1 MIYVFAPDPYGY
13 HNPYARTT
21 IEDYTSVNL
30 SSEIAR
36 AFYKLISYN
45 QHVILNE
52 GDEED
57 TWVSLGLGAL
67 AADLTGFGAS
77 NYTMAWNYLDAP
89 HLSSLIDTEDSGAIS
104 TSTFGGQYLFFRWLV
119 DAYGD
124 SILLK
129 SSSVR
134 RGWYDQC

>member
-1 MIYVFAPDPYGY
+1 MFAPDPYGY

-30 SSEIAR
+30 SAQISR

-67 AADLTGFGAS
+67 AADLTGFGAF

-89 HLSSLIDTEDSGAIS
+89 HFSVLLSIQKIVALSAHLRSA
-104 TSTFGGQYLFFRWLV
+104 
-119 DAYGD
+119 D
-124 SILLK
+124 SIY
-129 SSSVR
+129 SSD
-134 RGWYDQC
+134 GW

>member
-1 MIYVFAPDPYGY
+1 MKILRLQFVSSYTDPTVDLAAFDPDQNPVSDEQEVIYVFAPDPYGY

-30 SSEIAR
+30 SSQIAS

-77 NYTMAWNYLDAP
+77 NYIEFMELLGCT
-89 HLSSLIDTEDSGAIS
+89 
-104 TSTFGGQYLFFRWLV
+104 TFEFV
-119 DAYGD
+119 DRY
-124 SILLK
+124 
-129 SSSVR
+129 R
-134 RGWYDQC
+134 RQWRY